1 MNSVQ
6 LKSYGPWCRNGAK
19 RAVLATKSSSLQD
32 ALMWAI
38 QHSSDADFDNLVVV
52 PSSNSSGG
60 QAGQGWILPNDFMHS
75 SAVSVSA
82 ECVSAALNVLLE
94 LKGRYESMAASLPP
108 AVASTSFGANFM
120 APTSPDRKLD
130 QSKSAVDFVEA
141 ASDSLDDSV
150 MEGAEDLESSH
161 SEENDLV
168 EELHEV
174 DEALKA
180 IQVLTTSVD
189 KTKGTEIVSTQAA
202 KQDTDHKSEGSFSQ
216 RFTDEELNEM
226 DKWPDDDLEI
236 DDEDEDE
243 YPEEAEVQVGS
254 SENED
259 AGLDLME
266 HFVMPVSTANTAS
279 IVAVMD
285 GIYDQYSQSVRS
297 HLPESTLNETINEEL
312 VALQTAEQE
321 LQEEVPPSGIEETG
335 DPNPEPAAK
344 GSWIDPL
351 SEIDAESDDADGD
364 DSAVQDVPAGSKQIL
379 DVRSSFQ
386 QAAQVAD
393 AQVADAQV
401 ADAQV
406 ADAHVNSEPTLASS
420 MAATVSMVEVS
431 AGTASGPS
439 ASSASSVKRMRQITQ
454 ITNLLASVGGF
465 VDETQTQSSE
475 ESSTNWS
482 SLAIVIADMEKLAGA
497 RTSGSSDGKSSS
509 IRLLMP
515 LLELIVSIIGH
526 PDSEAVAAMFAL
538 VEALPPI
545 AAQLVSDQLG
555 YLLDDSVGH
564 FGNDADKERPI
575 DSIKWYTYSLRLAI
589 SWNIFRHSTDREV
602 QNVARTGDSKV
613 SKCTK
618 IMSELLRQSPI
629 QLSKEFTSNCHE
641 YLHNQSVR

>member
-1 MNSVQ
+1 
-6 LKSYGPWCRNGAK
+6 
-19 RAVLATKSSSLQD
+19 
-32 ALMWAI
+32 
-38 QHSSDADFDNLVVV
+38 
-52 PSSNSSGG
+52 
-60 QAGQGWILPNDFMHS
+60 
-75 SAVSVSA
+75 
-82 ECVSAALNVLLE
+82 
-94 LKGRYESMAASLPP
+94 MAASLPP

-141 ASDSLDDSV
+141 VSDSLDDSV

-321 LQEEVPPSGIEETG
+321 LQEEVPPSGNEETG
-335 DPNPEPAAK
+335 DQNPEPAAE

-351 SEIDAESDDADGD
+351 SEIEAESDDADGD

-465 VDETQTQSSE
+465 VDETQAQSSE

-538 VEALPPI
+538 IEALPPV

-555 YLLDDSVGH
+555 CLLDYSVGH
-564 FGNDADKERPI
+564 VGNGADIGRPI